1 MVTPDEVWKAG
12 SRTSRGRMNRD
23 EGALRDE
30 KGRAVGKKSWR
41 AGERAR
47 RGAPS
52 EISDSGCVFCSPR
65 RAEVTPPKLLSNIS
79 QVSGSPTGGP
89 PSLTSEN

>member
-30 KGRAVGKKSWR
+30 KGGRWAKNRGVL
-41 AGERAR
+41 GERAR
-47 RGAPS
+47 RGAPL
-52 EISDSGCVFCSPR
+52 EMSDSGASSVHQ
-65 RAEVTPPKLLSNIS
+65 EEQK
-79 QVSGSPTGGP
+79 
-89 PSLTSEN
+89 